1 MQVYIELVIL
11 DNFAIIFLL
20 AKLSYYLVGEPAKMF
35 RLISACV
42 VGTAVAVFYPFIGG
56 IWLPIVLKIGTG
68 LVLSVILFKPKK
80 LFKGMFF
87 FFILTFTYGG
97 ALFAV
102 GLFVHGN
109 VEAAL
114 TKPVASVPIGVSLF
128 TAYVLCVCVKR
139 MVLRMKKSRD
149 INGFLYDAEIRVGG
163 SSVECKA
170 FLDSGNRLYDDKSG
184 LPVVIASAGTLAKAL
199 GDEQMS
205 ALFLGKTKGFDEAH
219 YVDYKTV
226 SGKSKLFVFRPDELV
241 VYVADKKN
249 IISDVMLGVAFR
261 RLSDVESYGL
271 ILNPAV
277 MTGE

>member
-1 MQVYIELVIL
+1 MKVYIELVIA
-11 DNFAIIFLL
+11 DNFAITFLL
-20 AKLSYYLVGEPAKMF
+20 ARLSYYLIGEPLSKL
-35 RLISACV
+35 RILSACA
-42 VGTAVAVFYPFIGG
+42 VGTAAAVFYPFLEGV
-56 IWLPIVLKIGTG
+56 WLPIALKIVTG

-80 LFKGMFF
+80 FLKGMLF

-97 ALFAV
+97 ALFAL

-114 TKPVASVPIGVSLF
+114 TKPVASVPVGITLLA
-128 TAYVLCVCVKR
+128 AYVLFIGLKR
-139 MVLRMKKSRD
+139 AIFKIRKSRD
-149 INGFLYDAEIRVGG
+149 INGFIYDAEIRVCG

-184 LPVVIASAGTLAKAL
+184 LPVVIVGAGTLAKAL

-205 ALFLGKTKGFDEAH
+205 NLLLGKTSGFDGAH
-219 YVDYKTV
+219 YVDYSTV
-226 SGKSKLFVFRPDELV
+226 GGKSKLFVFRPDELV

-249 IISDVMLGVAFR
+249 IISDVMLGVAFK